1 MNSAYPARLLSDLAD
16 RIDYGLTASATDTP
30 VGPKF
35 LRITDIVP
43 EQLDWST
50 VPFCKVASDE
60 ERRKYALMPNDIV
73 IARTGATVGYSK
85 CINHDADV
93 VFASY
98 LVRVRV
104 NSECDPMYVGYVV
117 GSEDYKEF
125 IRANAGGAAQPNA
138 NARVLTSYAVPL
150 PPLSTQHK
158 IVAILSAYDN
168 LIENNNRR
176 IRLLEEMAQRIYREW
191 FVDFRYPGHEDVPLV
206 DTELGPIPA
215 GWKVG
220 ILDDLVVLQRGFDLP
235 KSQRGVG
242 TVPVIAATGRHGTHS
257 EAKVNGPGVV
267 TGRSGSLGAVEY
279 IAEEF
284 WPLNT
289 TLWVKDFRRA
299 TPESAYFLLRNLDL
313 AGFNSGSAVP
323 TLNRND
329 ISQLA
334 QTLPPDALVARFS
347 EHARNILANVR
358 VLERSNEV
366 LRATRDLLLPRVIS
380 GEVDVTDLNMAMPK
394 AGP

>member
-1 MNSAYPARLLSDLAD
+1 
-16 RIDYGLTASATDTP
+16 
-30 VGPKF
+30 
-35 LRITDIVP
+35 
-43 EQLDWST
+43 
-50 VPFCKVASDE
+50 
-60 ERRKYALMPNDIV
+60 
-73 IARTGATVGYSK
+73 
-85 CINHDADV
+85 
-93 VFASY
+93 
-98 LVRVRV
+98 
-104 NSECDPMYVGYVV
+104 
-117 GSEDYKEF
+117 
-125 IRANAGGAAQPNA
+125 
-138 NARVLTSYAVPL
+138 
-150 PPLSTQHK
+150 
-158 IVAILSAYDN
+158 
-168 LIENNNRR
+168 
-176 IRLLEEMAQRIYREW
+176 MAQRIYREW